1 VLSGGFGAG
10 MAVKKGSTIMTS
22 VRLKVAA
29 MAVAAALVTGCA
41 GVNVHKGAVIDDQL
55 VATIQPGV
63 DNKASVEKL
72 LGRPSFT
79 GQFNANDWY
88 YVARD
93 TKQVAFRNPRVQRQ
107 TALLIRFDQAGNV
120 SSINR
125 SGKELVAAVNP
136 SDRKTPTLG
145 RQRSFFDEIFGNIGS
160 VGAGA
165 TPGQ

>member
-1 VLSGGFGAG
+1 
-10 MAVKKGSTIMTS
+10 MTS

-79 GQFNANDWY
+79 GQFSANDWY

-93 TKQVAFRNPRVQRQ
+93 TKQVAFRNPSVQRQ

-125 SGKELVAAVNP
+125 SGKELVAGVNP

>member
-1 VLSGGFGAG
+1 MSLG
-10 MAVKKGSTIMTS
+10 
-22 VRLKVAA
+22 RLKVAA
-29 MAVAAALVTGCA
+29 MAVAAGLMTACA
-41 GVNVHKGAVIDDQL
+41 GVNMHKGAVIDDQL

-93 TKQVAFRNPRVQRQ
+93 TKQVAFSNPKVQRQ

-120 SSINR
+120 ASINR
-125 SGKELVAAVNP
+125 SGKELVASVNP
-136 SDRKTPTLG
+136 SNRKTPTLG
-145 RQRSFFDEIFGNIGS
+145 RERSFFDEIFGNIGS
-160 VGAGA
+160 VAAGGT